1 MLHVAAITSDRDAAL
16 GGLHRIGIE
25 IGILGEIHQL
35 TVIFQTLCAFQMEN
49 INGEANFKTVKIAK
63 GAKLFNDL
71 DSVVTDFAPVFIT

>member
-35 TVIFQTLCAFQMEN
+35 TVIFQTLFE
-49 INGEANFKTVKIAK
+49 
-63 GAKLFNDL
+63 
-71 DSVVTDFAPVFIT
+71 